1 MLVCCTSDLHGSLP
15 KIPDC
20 DLLLIGGDL
29 CGPSNPNAQYEWLA
43 IKFCSWVMELVERGI
58 KVVGVEG
65 NHGILAG
72 RHPEYFKQ
80 VSDTIPWTYLEDSS
94 TEFDGKIIWGTPSS
108 LPFGNGWAF
117 NVTERNLEDKFDYY
131 IPENTDIIISHGPP
145 YGIGDVPG
153 YSHAENHT
161 GSVALKGAIDRIHP
175 KLVVCGH
182 IHGGYGL
189 YEYEGYNSD
198 KPPVKIVNAAYMDEE
213 YRPEQK
219 PILVEI

>member
-145 YGIGDVPG
+145 YGFGDITFDGQHVG
-153 YSHAENHT
+153 SHSLLEAVKRIRPKILVT
-161 GSVALKGAIDRIHP
+161 GHLHF
-175 KLVVCGH
+175 
-182 IHGGYGL
+182 GYGV
-189 YEYEGYNSD
+189 YNVGD
-198 KPPVKIVNAAYMDEE
+198 TIVVNAAHMDDD
-213 YRPEQK
+213 YRPVNQ